1 MATFGR
7 LRKEETKHNP
17 NLRQGHVLRALSV
30 NNTQAAQ
37 VIKGLLF
44 RFFPVNRPLLPFS
57 SLKIRVT
64 KRDLSSRGTIFCRS
78 NK

>member
-1 MATFGR
+1 MAPFGR

-37 VIKGLLF
+37 VRLRDYSLD
-44 RFFPVNRPLLPFS
+44 FFL
-57 SLKIRVT
+57 
-64 KRDLSSRGTIFCRS
+64 
-78 NK
+78 

>member
-37 VIKGLLF
+37 VTLRDYSLD
-44 RFFPVNRPLLPFS
+44 FFL
-57 SLKIRVT
+57 
-64 KRDLSSRGTIFCRS
+64 
-78 NK
+78 

>member
-1 MATFGR
+1 MAAFGR

-17 NLRQGHVLRALSV
+17 NLRQGHIHRALSV
-30 NNTQAAQ
+30 NNTQLAQ
-37 VIKGLLF
+37 VRLRDYSLDFVLKIA
-44 RFFPVNRPLLPFS
+44 PFS
-57 SLKIRVT
+57 SFKIRVT